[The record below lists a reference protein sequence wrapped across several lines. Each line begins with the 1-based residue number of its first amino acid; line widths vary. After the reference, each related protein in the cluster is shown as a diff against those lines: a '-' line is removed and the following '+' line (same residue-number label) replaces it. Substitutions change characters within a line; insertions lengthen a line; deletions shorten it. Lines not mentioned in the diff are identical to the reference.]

1 MPPPAGD
8 NGENEGRQAF
18 RWLPSLLRTRRM
30 AFRDY
35 YATLGVERDVDEGA
49 LRKAY
54 RALARKYHPDVSEEP
69 DADSRFKA
77 ITEAY
82 DVLKDAKKRALYDQ
96 YGEHW
101 KAISEGRAAP
111 PGDPHQDFRSAGF
124 DPSDFQG
131 FDGGGG
137 FDPNDMG
144 SVFETFFRQRAN
156 RARPGTDVEARIQL
170 GLEEAFAGGKRTIQ
184 LGGDNGETRSLEVT
198 IPPGV
203 RSGQRLRL
211 RGEGSPGHNAASG
224 DLYLRIELAPHE
236 VFQLDGDDLV
246 ATLTL
251 APWEA
256 VLGTSVKQKTLTGEV
271 TLKVPAGSTAGR
283 RIRLPGK
290 GYGTEG
296 SRGDLFLEIQID
308 VPKEIGD
315 EERAAWEALRDAS
328 THRPRGAR

>member
-1 MPPPAGD
+1 
-8 NGENEGRQAF
+8 
-18 RWLPSLLRTRRM
+18 M

-35 YATLGVERDVDEGA
+35 YATLGVERDVDQGA

-69 DADSRFKA
+69 DADARFKA

-111 PGDPHQDFRSAGF
+111 PGNPQQDFRSAGF
-124 DPSDFQG
+124 DPADYQG
-131 FDGGGG
+131 FDGGGFDGGG

-156 RARPGTDVEARIQL
+156 RPRPGTDVEARMEL
-170 GLEEAFAGGKRTIQ
+170 GLEEASQGGKRSIQ
-184 LGGDNGETRSLEVT
+184 LGGENGSTRSLEVT
-198 IPPGV
+198 IPPGI

-211 RGEGSPGHNAASG
+211 RGEGNPGHNAASG
-224 DLYLRIELAPHE
+224 DLYLRIDLAPHDL
-236 VFQLDGDDLV
+236 FRLDGDDLV

-256 VLGTSVKQKTLTGEV
+256 VLGTSVKQRTLSGEV
-271 TLKVPAGSTAGR
+271 TLKVPAGTTAGR
-283 RIRLPGK
+283 RIRLGGK
-290 GYGTEG
+290 GYGAEG

-308 VPKEIGD
+308 VPKEVTD
-315 EERAAWEALRDAS
+315 EERAAWEALREAS
-328 THRPRGAR
+328 GYQPRGER